1 MTMNLPATP
10 PTTQAAPLI
19 ARSLLFVPGDR
30 PERFAKAA
38 ASGAHAVII
47 DLEDAVSACD
57 KVMARE
63 AAHAFFAA
71 GGSAM
76 LRINSLDTA
85 WIHDDLLLC
94 REAGV
99 TGVVLPKAETVAD
112 IVEVARGLRADTP
125 VMPLIET
132 AKGMLNARDIALAP
146 AVLRLI
152 FGTVDFCLDL
162 NIEGDGDELAS
173 HRAWLSLVS
182 RTCGL
187 QPPVDG
193 VTLSLKDE
201 SLLKVATLAVK
212 RFGFG
217 GKLCIHPSQVASVN
231 ACFQPTSAQVEWA
244 RRVLERAGSS
254 AGAFEFE
261 GKMVDAPVIAR
272 ARRLIDG

>member
-1 MTMNLPATP
+1 MRRIAMTP
-10 PTTQAAPLI
+10 PVTTPTPLI
-19 ARSLLFVPGDR
+19 ASSLLFVPGDR
-30 PERFAKAA
+30 PERFAKAI

-47 DLEDAVSACD
+47 DLEDAVSACN
-57 KVMARE
+57 KVIARE
-63 AAHAFFAA
+63 AASAFFAS
-71 GGSAM
+71 GGSAI

-99 TGVVLPKAETVAD
+99 IGVVLPKAESAED
-112 IVEVARGLRADTP
+112 IAEVTRGLRTDTP
-125 VMPLIET
+125 VLPLIET
-132 AKGMLNARDIALAP
+132 AKGMLNVRDIALAP
-146 AVLRLI
+146 AVLRLL

-162 NIEGDGDELAS
+162 NLEDDGDELAS
-173 HRAWLSLVS
+173 YRTWLSLVS
-182 RTCGL
+182 RATGL

-201 SLLKVATLAVK
+201 PGLQVATLAAK

-231 ACFQPTSAQVEWA
+231 ACFHPTSAQLEWA
-244 RRVLERAGSS
+244 RRVIELSGSS

-261 GKMVDAPVIAR
+261 GKMIDAPVIAH
-272 ARRLIDG
+272 ARRLIAC